1 MIDVLTI
8 RLAGCGSAIGA
19 VEFNAEDACE
29 AAAKAIAQADR
40 PYAGA
45 SAVTMWVA
53 KG

>member
-1 MIDVLTI
+1 MIDVPI
-8 RLAGCGSAIGA
+8 IMLAGCGSAIGA
-19 VEFNAEDACE
+19 VDVNAEDACE

-45 SAVTMWVA
+45 SAVTVWVA